1 MIIHTYDSEREWH
14 WHIAPLN
21 TNKEPDHQL
30 LQELGF
36 QLSCTESSAMNS
48 AAVRVTSSETYNIRR
63 AMAFSAQQNM

>member
-1 MIIHTYDSEREWH
+1 MIIHTYDLKREWH

-36 QLSCTESSAMNS
+36 QLSCKESSAMNS
-48 AAVRVTSSETYNIRR
+48 AAVHVISSETYNIPS
-63 AMAFSAQQNM
+63 AVAFSA